1 MMTNGDQ
8 EGRIFLSRPHTING
22 FFHQFK
28 RVVLRL
34 KTDPVLIVLR
44 SVFLY
49 ITKLDLL

>member
-1 MMTNGDQ
+1 MVIKRDGFSYPILTPLMD
-8 EGRIFLSRPHTING
+8 

-49 ITKLDLL
+49 IVKLDLL